1 MAYDIRAYRDK
12 MSSKGLISFQA
23 VIKETDLFILVDEKS
38 YNDELKGIVEDVIW
52 QSRKELEHYISKDPE
67 FRTTL
72 SPYLVMPEAPQ
83 MAILM
88 ARAGNQAGVG
98 PMASVA
104 GAFAQ
109 AVGRKLLNKV
119 EEVIVENGGDIFL
132 KITKARKVSILCPGS
147 PFNNRLAL
155 EIKPEETPL
164 GVCTSSGTVGPS
176 YSSGKADAVVVV
188 SASPI
193 LADAAA
199 TALGN
204 LVVEKEDVEKVV
216 QRAGEIPGVKG
227 VLIIKDDKLGAWGKI
242 KIVPM

>member
-1 MAYDIRAYRDK
+1 MAYDLRTYRDK
-12 MSSKGLISFQA
+12 LSSTGLISFQA
-23 VIKETDLFILVDEKS
+23 VIKETDLFILVDQKS
-38 YNDELKGIVEDVIW
+38 YRDELKRMVEEAVW
-52 QSRKELEHYISKDPE
+52 HNRKELEHYISKDPE
-67 FRTTL
+67 FRSAL
-72 SPYLVMPEAPQ
+72 SPYLVDPEAPQ
-83 MAILM
+83 IALVMT
-88 ARAGNQAGVG
+88 RAGNQAGVG
-98 PMASVA
+98 PMAAVA
-104 GAFAQ
+104 GAFAEI
-109 AVGRKLLNKV
+109 AGRKLLNKV

-132 KITKARKVSILCPGS
+132 KISRTRKISVLCPGS

-176 YSSGKADAVVVV
+176 FSRGKADAVVVV
-188 SASPI
+188 SSSAP

-204 LVVEKEDVEKVV
+204 LVVEKEDMEKVV
-216 QRAGEIPGVKG
+216 RKAGEIPGVKG